1 MLNGLRLIVSN
12 TVIGEETLYRQ
23 GPSVEVY
30 KLQVHKVINQLACLL
45 ASLVRKMKSSGNLPF
60 TVKMADFR
68 ELVQFIIN
76 YNNLKESRS
85 KGK

>member
-12 TVIGEETLYRQ
+12 TVIGEDTLYRKVD
-23 GPSVEVY
+23 PVW
-30 KLQVHKVINQLACLL
+30 KFQVHKVIKQLVDCPLTNLVLL
-45 ASLVRKMKSSGNLPF
+45 QTSGKLPF
-60 TVKMADFR
+60 TVKMDDFR

-85 KGK
+85 NGK

>member
-12 TVIGEETLYRQ
+12 TVIGEDTLYRKVD
-23 GPSVEVY
+23 PVW
-30 KLQVHKVINQLACLL
+30 KFQVHKVINQLVCPLSSLL
-45 ASLVRKMKSSGNLPF
+45 QTSGKLPF
-60 TVKMADFR
+60 TVKMGDFR

-85 KGK
+85 NGK